1 MDGGR
6 WTVDGGRWTVDGN
19 ILIIRFLQKYISSKK
34 SKERTRVLPRI
45 RTVNHQPSTVHRKK
59 KLPFS
64 TSWYQP
70 SQMRYSDHILILKI
84 RCGKPQ
90 EADAALRQIRKQSF
104 DMICAW
110 ICRNNGR
117 RADAQDIFQDV
128 CINLVQN
135 IRNNKYQH
143 KAKLTTYNFKVAQNL
158 WFKKLR
164 KSGRNI
170 PIDTFSDVFESPINI
185 EEDLIVKERNEILHK
200 YLGRLSQR
208 EQEILK
214 LHCFERQ
221 KMSKIA
227 TIMGFKSEQT
237 AKNFKCKAM
246 KKLKKLVFVGGRS
259 CTLRAM

>member
-1 MDGGR
+1 
-6 WTVDGGRWTVDGN
+6 
-19 ILIIRFLQKYISSKK
+19 
-34 SKERTRVLPRI
+34 
-45 RTVNHQPSTVHRKK
+45 
-59 KLPFS
+59 
-64 TSWYQP
+64 
-70 SQMRYSDHILILKI
+70 MRHSDHILILKI
-84 RCGKPQ
+84 RCGKPR
-90 EADAALRQIRKQSF
+90 EANEALRQIREQSF

-128 CINLVQN
+128 CINLVEN

-143 KAKLTTYNFKVAQNL
+143 KAKLTTYNFRVAQNL

-164 KSGRNI
+164 KSGRNV
-170 PIDTFSDVFESPINI
+170 PIDTFADVFESSINI
-185 EEDLIVKERNEILHK
+185 EEDFIIKERNAILRK
-200 YLGRLSQR
+200 YLGRLSSR
-208 EQEILK
+208 EQEILQ

-246 KKLKKLVFVGGRS
+246 KKLKELVFVGGRNS
-259 CTLRAM
+259 MLRAI